1 MKIIILTLLQLL
13 SVAIGLSQNR
23 DVFQQEVDS
32 INEMPLRIAY
42 LTLIDSLG
50 RYVNEEFL
58 DSENVYHYTLIG
70 EINSD
75 MNILSTI
82 YFDNQNNIRK
92 IIESWP
98 DGGYLKKITYYNEKE
113 NPIYMIYCKD
123 AEFYGK
129 IYYDGYNCYTKKS
142 VSKYSYDKFK
152 QVQMRYSISEIKSI
166 SNDFLQRHSS
176 APRFDFKIKP
186 GDKGFL
192 CTSYIYTS
200 VKGELTQIGADS
212 IQISFG
218 MPIVINSIEKEWCK
232 ISSVFNSF
240 IGYIPIADIEII
252 KP

>member
-23 DVFQQEVDS
+23 DVFQREVDS

-129 IYYDGYNCYTKKS
+129 IYYDGYNCYTKNLFQNIVMTNLS
-142 VSKYSYDKFK
+142 KFK
-152 QVQMRYSISEIKSI
+152 
-166 SNDFLQRHSS
+166 
-176 APRFDFKIKP
+176 
-186 GDKGFL
+186 
-192 CTSYIYTS
+192 
-200 VKGELTQIGADS
+200 
-212 IQISFG
+212 
-218 MPIVINSIEKEWCK
+218 
-232 ISSVFNSF
+232 
-240 IGYIPIADIEII
+240 
-252 KP
+252 